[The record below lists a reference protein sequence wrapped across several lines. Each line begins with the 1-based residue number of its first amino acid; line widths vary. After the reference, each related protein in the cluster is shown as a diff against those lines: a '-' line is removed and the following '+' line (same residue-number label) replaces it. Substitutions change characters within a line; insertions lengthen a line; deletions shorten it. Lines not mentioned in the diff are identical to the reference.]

1 MTEILQFLALV
12 AGIAGL
18 VVAAVLLNERFSTRS
33 EDERLLPE
41 EFQEEDER
49 EHLQRVMNEVHERV
63 MSSRKFIR
71 DRMSDRI
78 DKQPRTGYR
87 GGRYTI
93 GKTKDGHPYRRYF

>member
-78 DKQPRTGYR
+78 DKQPRTGSR